1 MRKMKRTLVDY
12 KPGIKPN
19 KDNIVRLDNDYC
31 IYVTACG
38 KHNEVFSGHVSMS
51 DQEDWVQRYGLEHV
65 STGPQSYFNNI
76 DDIADALTNVI
87 DASTGEVIDDNIKEG
102 DIFGLKYGCIVI
114 NKVITNKANKVASVA
129 LTPIN
134 GTHKWPKIVITLR
147 TLRTVIDDIVKAY
160 TILDLSVYRSTAHA
174 GTLAM
179 FDRMGLVKLGRDRY
193 KKSVLPDSNK
203 VTQEDP
209 TLPEMYLAVLNGRI
223 SLLDREHMLSLSS
236 ICDGEIESQKIAMNG
251 SVLVSSLKL
260 ISNY

>member
-1 MRKMKRTLVDY
+1 
-12 KPGIKPN
+12 
-19 KDNIVRLDNDYC
+19 
-31 IYVTACG
+31 
-38 KHNEVFSGHVSMS
+38 MS

-76 DDIADALTNVI
+76 DDIADALTNVV
-87 DASTGEVIDDNIKEG
+87 DASSGDVIDDNIKEG

-114 NKVITNKANKVASVA
+114 DKVITNKDNKVGSVT
-129 LTPIN
+129 LTP
-134 GTHKWPKIVITLR
+134 
-147 TLRTVIDDIVKAY
+147 
-160 TILDLSVYRSTAHA
+160 S
-174 GTLAM
+174 TLAM

-193 KKSVLPDSNK
+193 KKSILPDSNK

-236 ICDGEIESQKIAMNG
+236 ICDGEIDSHKITMNG